1 MVFSV
6 SSIPVNLI
14 QITFTWHMLTLWQ
27 RWVITEG
34 FDPGLMFDRYFKMLD
49 FFSRPSFA
57 QSCHIGEEEEGGDE
71 MVENAEDEM
80 SFEVRQ
86 SELVMG
92 GQGLGT
98 RNTVER

>member
-1 MVFSV
+1 
-6 SSIPVNLI
+6 
-14 QITFTWHMLTLWQ
+14 
-27 RWVITEG
+27 
-34 FDPGLMFDRYFKMLD
+34 
-49 FFSRPSFA
+49 
-57 QSCHIGEEEEGGDE
+57 

-92 GQGLGT
+92 GPKGLGT

>member
-1 MVFSV
+1 
-6 SSIPVNLI
+6 
-14 QITFTWHMLTLWQ
+14 MLTF
-27 RWVITEG
+27 II
-34 FDPGLMFDRYFKMLD
+34 FS
-49 FFSRPSFA
+49 FFPSFL
-57 QSCHIGEEEEGGDE
+57 QSCHIGEEEEGGEE

-98 RNTVER
+98 RNTEER